1 MQNEANVRDSK
12 ISPFTGVLQLRINP
26 GSDLL
31 AGIEEGLKKHNV
43 TSGIFLSGLG
53 ALKKAVFRNLRVFP
67 EKYPVLPE
75 HRLYYVVEKPLELLS
90 VSGWAGQNPDGATE
104 VHAHISASYVEG
116 EKVVAVG
123 GHLMEGVITSIKV
136 IVAIGII
143 EAGTLK
149 TSFDEA
155 SQSLDLDLSR

>member
-1 MQNEANVRDSK
+1 MNKQGNVRDSK
-12 ISPFTGVLQLRINP
+12 VSQFEGILQLRINP

-43 TSGIFLSGLG
+43 TSGVFLSGLG

-75 HRLYYVVEKPLELLS
+75 HRLYYVVDKPLELLS
-90 VSGWAGQNPDGATE
+90 VSGWVGQNPDGATE

-123 GHLMEGVITSIKV
+123 GHLMEGVTTSIKV
-136 IVAIGII
+136 IVAIGVL
-143 EAGTLK
+143 AGGTLR
-149 TSFDEA
+149 TSFDDA
-155 SQSLDLDLSR
+155 SQSLDLDLSQ